1 MPGAW
6 EIKFPEVLVGILT
19 RETVATKWAMA
30 FRNMILPPSG
40 VISFQVGMPFDHARN
55 SVCQRA
61 IAENY
66 KWLMFI
72 DDDVIMPPDTYAR
85 LSSHGY
91 DIVTGL
97 YYKRSAPIA
106 PVLLRDT
113 KPSPSYVTDIV
124 APGVS
129 EVDLCGAGCLLISV
143 KALKTISYPWFEWK
157 VDRIPSNATSD
168 SLNTNTTY
176 AHRCAIDMTYH
187 HQIDVVRISHSVEK
201 QNRVGLRF
209 TLTLQYNASTLD

>member
-157 VDRIPSNATSD
+157 VDRYDLPPPDRCSEDFSFCRKAKQSGFKIYVDTSVQCK
-168 SLNTNTTY
+168 
-176 AHRCAIDMTYH
+176 HI
-187 HQIDVVRISHSVEK
+187 
-201 QNRVGLRF
+201 GLGESAF
-209 TLTLQYNASTLD
+209 GCTFQPASI